1 MNGMAK
7 EQTQPGKHSPLD
19 SRTLWISYILLV
31 ILGGFGAHRIYHK
44 RPLTGLVMFAL
55 TAASLA
61 FSYHTA
67 AFGISAVL
75 IAWMVVD
82 AFLIPRWMREE
93 NA

>member
-1 MNGMAK
+1 MAK
-7 EQTQPGKHSPLD
+7 KQTQSIKHSPLD
-19 SRTLWISYILLV
+19 TRTLWISYILLIV
-31 ILGGFGAHRIYHK
+31 LGGFGAHRIYHK

-61 FSYHTA
+61 FSHHPA

-75 IAWMVVD
+75 IAWMVID
-82 AFLIPRWMREE
+82 AFLIPHWMRAA